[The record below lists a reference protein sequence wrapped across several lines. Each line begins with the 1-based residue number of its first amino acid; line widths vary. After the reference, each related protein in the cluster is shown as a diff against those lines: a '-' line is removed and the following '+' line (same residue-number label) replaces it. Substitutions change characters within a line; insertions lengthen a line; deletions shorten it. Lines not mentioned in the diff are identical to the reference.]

1 MIFAIEKYMYMYY
14 NKTIEKEQNT
24 DRTKQEETK
33 MKVKF
38 TDTMKDIVTVAEMP
52 AVKKVMQ
59 YEKED
64 SYSAQDWA
72 KVAARL
78 VFDDNAAM
86 VIEAKA
92 RIAKNQRAW
101 DVFDE
106 ETRDIDVWIEFTAFS
121 EYRSSFI
128 IAGVYLSDLW
138 QLTRDNADEI
148 KSHMY
153 IRRLKEVKG

>member
-1 MIFAIEKYMYMYY
+1 
-14 NKTIEKEQNT
+14 
-24 DRTKQEETK
+24 
-33 MKVKF
+33 MKVKL
-38 TDTMKDIVTVAEMP
+38 TDEMKKYITVAEMP

-59 YEKED
+59 YAKED
-64 SYSAQDWA
+64 DYSAQDWA

-86 VIEAKA
+86 IIEAKA
-92 RIAKNQRAW
+92 RIAKNQRVW
-101 DVFDE
+101 DAFDE

-128 IAGVYLSDLW
+128 IAGVCLTDLW
-138 QLTRDNADEI
+138 QLTKDNADEI

-153 IRRLKEVKG
+153 IRQFKEVNV

>member
-1 MIFAIEKYMYMYY
+1 
-14 NKTIEKEQNT
+14 
-24 DRTKQEETK
+24 

-52 AVKKVMQ
+52 AVKKVMRCAN
-59 YEKED
+59 ED
-64 SYSAQDWA
+64 ECTATDLA
-72 KVAARL
+72 RVAARL

-86 VIEAKA
+86 IIEAKA
-92 RIAKNQRAW
+92 RIAKNQRVW
-101 DVFDE
+101 DAFDE

-128 IAGVYLSDLW
+128 IAGVYLTDLW
-138 QLTRDNADEI
+138 QLTTDNADEI

-153 IRRLKEVKG
+153 IRRFKEVKG

>member
-1 MIFAIEKYMYMYY
+1 MYMYY

-33 MKVKF
+33 MKVNLAAETKKF
-38 TDTMKDIVTVAEMP
+38 ITVAEMP
-52 AVKKVMQ
+52 AVKKVMRCAN
-59 YEKED
+59 ED
-64 SYSAQDWA
+64 EYTATDWA
-72 KVAARL
+72 RVAARL

-86 VIEAKA
+86 IIEARA
-92 RIAKNQRAW
+92 RIAKNHRVW
-101 DVFDE
+101 DAFDA

-153 IRRLKEVKG
+153 IRRFKEVKD